1 MQNSQFN
8 MQDYLDILLRR
19 WKLIVI
25 SFVVT
30 AVIATLVGFK
40 LPKAYRSSTLILIER
55 QQIPAEYVRRTVD
68 VEIEDRMQT
77 ISQQIKSRTLFEKAI
92 KALNLL
98 KNQMSQWI

>member
-1 MQNSQFN
+1 MRREGEREDREGEKRKEEEEKKEKQNSQFN

-40 LPKAYRSSTLILIER
+40 LPRHTA
-55 QQIPAEYVRRTVD
+55 QAP
-68 VEIEDRMQT
+68 
-77 ISQQIKSRTLFEKAI
+77 LF
-92 KALNLL
+92 
-98 KNQMSQWI
+98 